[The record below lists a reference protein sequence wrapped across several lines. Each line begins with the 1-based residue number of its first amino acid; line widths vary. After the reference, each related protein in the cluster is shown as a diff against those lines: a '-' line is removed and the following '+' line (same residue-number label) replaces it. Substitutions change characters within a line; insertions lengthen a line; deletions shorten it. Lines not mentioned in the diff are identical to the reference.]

1 METTILLTA
10 EEVAERLRVNVN
22 TVRRYIRSGRLPA
35 IRLGKGYRIR
45 SEDLE
50 SFLRSLMTNGN
61 LEVENEDE
69 DEEPLSPEDLA
80 AVRRGMEG
88 IKAGRYVTLEELD
101 AWREAG
107 AESAVRRLEEVEA
120 EILPE
125 ELKEYLAEIAKRA
138 KPVRWDASRCEFE
151 EVNS

>member
-1 METTILLTA
+1 MEATILLTA

-45 SEDLE
+45 SEDFE
-50 SFLRSLMTNGN
+50 AFLRSLMTNGN
-61 LEVENEDE
+61 REVEDE

-80 AVRRGMEG
+80 ALQRGMED

-107 AESAVRRLEEVEA
+107 AESAARRLEEVEA
-120 EILPE
+120 EIPPE
-125 ELKEYLAEIAKRA
+125 ELREYLAEIARRA
-138 KPVRWDASRCEFE
+138 KPVRWNATRCEFE
-151 EVNS
+151 EVNP

>member
-45 SEDLE
+45 SEDLKA
-50 SFLRSLMTNGN
+50 FLRSRVTNGN
-61 LEVENEDE
+61 RGAEDE
-69 DEEPLSPEDLA
+69 GEGPMSLEDLA
-80 AVRRGMEG
+80 AIHRGMED
-88 IKAGRYVTLEELD
+88 IRAGRCITLEVLD

-107 AESAVRRLEEVEA
+107 AEDAARRLEEVEA
-120 EILPE
+120 EIPRE
-125 ELKEYLAEIAKRA
+125 ELNAYLTEIAKRA
-138 KPVRWDASRCEFE
+138 EPVRWNAKRSEFE
-151 EVNS
+151 EVNP

>member
-1 METTILLTA
+1 MEATILLTA

-50 SFLRSLMTNGN
+50 AFLRSLMTNGN
-61 LEVENEDE
+61 REVEDE
-69 DEEPLSPEDLA
+69 DEEPLSPGDLA
-80 AVRRGMEG
+80 ALQRGMED

-107 AESAVRRLEEVEA
+107 AESAARRLEEVEA
-120 EILPE
+120 EIPPE
-125 ELKEYLAEIAKRA
+125 ELKEYLAEIARRA
-138 KPVRWDASRCEFE
+138 KPVRWNATRCEFE
-151 EVNS
+151 EVNP